1 MSVLGLEAPGIRLKM
16 AAESHEQIEA
26 VLHRG
31 LYSVGVGQ
39 WIRTIVM
46 FLDCANSTKEDAQ
59 QGAGPLNGW

>member
-1 MSVLGLEAPGIRLKM
+1 M
-16 AAESHEQIEA
+16 AAESHDQIET

-31 LYSVGVGQ
+31 LRSMGVGP